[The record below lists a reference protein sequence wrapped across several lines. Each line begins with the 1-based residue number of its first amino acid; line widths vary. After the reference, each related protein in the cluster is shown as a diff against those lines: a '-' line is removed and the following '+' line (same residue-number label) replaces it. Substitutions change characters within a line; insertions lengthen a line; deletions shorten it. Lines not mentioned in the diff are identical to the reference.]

1 VCEEDGMLGA
11 FFFTLCVLVRE
22 ENGMLGVFFFNLCVL
37 VRNAG
42 LFFL

>member
-1 VCEEDGMLGA
+1 MLGA